1 MRIAANGVPIT
12 KTAATQ
18 AATERNISTNPEVA
32 TGYRTGM
39 TAVRTASYAAATANP
54 FGHAGRVQGVA

>member
-1 MRIAANGVPIT
+1 MTSRPGGAAEPCGIAANGVPIT

-32 TGYRTGM
+32 TGFRTGM

-54 FGHAGRVQGVA
+54 